1 MSRTHL
7 QNGSPVEHRRAHE
20 DHAVSR
26 NSRRRRVVD
35 VVHLEE
41 NLGVGR
47 HRDSVAVGQC
57 ERLVVVKYRVQV
69 LGPAGV
75 DRAVEEEPH
84 VVGCGRTN
92 TRHGTVH
99 RWRRTS
105 TITPEIYSRIV
116 HSFWQNY

>member
-26 NSRRRRVVD
+26 DSRRRCVVD

-69 LGPAGV
+69 LDPDGV
-75 DRAVEEEPH
+75 DGAVKDEPH
-84 VVGCGRTN
+84 VVSCACAHTHIY
-92 TRHGTVH
+92 TLH
-99 RWRRTS
+99 
-105 TITPEIYSRIV
+105 ITAL
-116 HSFWQNY
+116 